1 MRTAIV
7 AVAPAPFDEVR
18 ELFAELDV
26 DLDRRY
32 GGGDPV
38 HYSPA
43 DFDPPA
49 GRLLAATLT
58 VVDAAPDDAAPDDA
72 APALVGCV
80 GLRPLPEWPGVAEL
94 KRMYVRPEARHRGVA
109 RALLAACEA
118 AAEELGYE
126 ALWLETGLQQP
137 EAITLYRSEGYL
149 EVPRF
154 GQYRDEGESVYL
166 GRSLRV
172 ATAR

>member
-1 MRTAIV
+1 MRTVIV
-7 AVAPAPFDEVR
+7 AVAPVPFHEVR
-18 ELFAELDV
+18 ELFTELDV

-32 GGGDPV
+32 GGGEPV
-38 HYSPA
+38 HFAPE

-58 VVDAAPDDAAPDDA
+58 GVDAAPDDST
-72 APALVGCV
+72 PALVGCV
-80 GLRPLPEWPGVAEL
+80 GLRALPEWPGVAEL

-137 EAITLYRSEGYL
+137 EAIALYRSEGYL